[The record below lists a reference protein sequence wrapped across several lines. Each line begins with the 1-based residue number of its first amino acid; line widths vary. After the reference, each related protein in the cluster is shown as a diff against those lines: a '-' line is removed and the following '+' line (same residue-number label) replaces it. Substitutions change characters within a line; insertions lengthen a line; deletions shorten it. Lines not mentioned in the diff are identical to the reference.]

1 MRARRFVL
9 GALLLAMVGAC
20 RPDTVEL
27 RYRYPDRSIAY
38 RMQAEA
44 NAHWDIGG
52 PGRGNYVVTFRVTE
66 TVQSGDGEGATVTV
80 TMEPTKVVENG
91 LPSPGSE
98 ERSFA
103 LRIGASGEVL
113 EVLEVDGVPADALDP
128 DELIFIGTYRPP
140 LPQSR
145 VRLGEE
151 WEAEQEVRVG
161 AVFQQF
167 VTTGS
172 LDSLDRDQAGK
183 IAQLSYSNVGPLL
196 WSTQLPQ
203 GQAELIGSA
212 STISEAV
219 LDIDGGFL
227 REAGSSTSG
236 EFEVRVDPGGQQAP
250 ITGTLNLDL
259 ELDLH
264 KI

>member
-1 MRARRFVL
+1 MKARRFVL
-9 GALLLAMVGAC
+9 GALLLAMMGAC
-20 RPDTVEL
+20 RPDTVDL
-27 RYRYPDRSIAY
+27 QYRYPDRSITY
-38 RMQAEA
+38 RMKAQA
-44 NAHWDIGG
+44 NARWDIGG
-52 PGRGNYVVTFRVTE
+52 PGQGDYVVTFRVTE
-66 TVQSGDGEGATVTV
+66 TVQSDEGEGATVTV
-80 TMEPTKVVENG
+80 TMEPTDVVENG

-103 LRIGASGEVL
+103 LRIGPNGEVL

-145 VRLGEE
+145 VRLGDQ

-167 VTTGS
+167 VTSGR
-172 LDSLDRDQAGK
+172 LDSLDRDQAGR
-183 IAQLSYSNVGPLL
+183 IARLDYSNEGPLL
-196 WSTQLPQ
+196 WSTELPQ

-212 STISEAV
+212 STSSEAM

-227 REAGSSTSG
+227 RGASSSTSG

-250 ITGTLNLDL
+250 ITGTLDLEL
-259 ELDLH
+259 ELDLQRT
-264 KI
+264 